1 MDREEDL
8 KRHGD
13 TVAKE
18 GVLNQEANHCH
29 KALPQLSCSKAGK
42 SLTIFKEFEMFVKR
56 IIMSVIAGDWI

>member
-1 MDREEDL
+1 M
-8 KRHGD
+8 
-13 TVAKE
+13 AKE
-18 GVLNQEANHCH
+18 GVLNQDANHCH